1 MSVELKR
8 SKNIFGCLRAS
19 TEPTASVVLAE
30 PEDSDSIFGCLKS
43 LMELKASHGT
53 GGARIIQRALRSSK
67 DLKSSKSITRYHRD
81 PDFPVS
87 TSANDLFGC
96 LRHSD

>member
-19 TEPTASVVLAE
+19 EEPTASVVLKE
-30 PEDSDSIFGCLKS
+30 PEISDSIFGCLKN
-43 LMELKASHGT
+43 LMELQASHGT
-53 GGARIIQRALRSSK
+53 GGARKIQRALRSPA
-67 DLKSSKSITRYHRD
+67 DLESSKSIARYHRD

-87 TSANDLFGC
+87 TSAKDLFGS
-96 LRHSD
+96 LQHSD

>member
-19 TEPTASVVLAE
+19 TEPTASVVLTE
-30 PEDSDSIFGCLKS
+30 PENSDGILGCLKS

-53 GGARIIQRALRSSK
+53 GGARIIQCAFRSSA
-67 DLKSSKSITRYHRD
+67 DLESSKSIARYHRD
-81 PDFPVS
+81 
-87 TSANDLFGC
+87 L
-96 LRHSD
+96 